1 LNWKELLR
9 PSPLKVVLTL
19 VIPAV
24 VSLLVTRRT
33 ESVLDFYWYL
43 LTPIVTHFDGVRM
56 TKVFNAYVLLWLPFY
71 LAACA
76 ISQVITGMVSPRP
89 GN

>member
-9 PSPLKVVLTL
+9 PSLLKVVLTL

-33 ESVLDFYWYL
+33 ESILDFYWYL
-43 LTPIVTHFDGVRM
+43 LTPIVNHFDGANF

-76 ISQVITGMVSPRP
+76 VSEGIARMVTPRP
-89 GN
+89 GE